1 MNIEYSNLV
10 DRIRLTGSYV
20 EQLAR
25 IESNMSDDLE
35 ENNIDIIV
43 QEKLNKCIN
52 EINAIY
58 VATPDTTKNG
68 RLFLDDELKENK
80 IEELEKNIAWLIEL
94 MVDVH
99 FNGGAMEPEQNEE
112 FDRLNDKY
120 NIRSNNNE

>member
-99 FNGGAMEPEQNEE
+99 FNGGGMEPEQLEE

-120 NIRSNNNE
+120 NIRSK